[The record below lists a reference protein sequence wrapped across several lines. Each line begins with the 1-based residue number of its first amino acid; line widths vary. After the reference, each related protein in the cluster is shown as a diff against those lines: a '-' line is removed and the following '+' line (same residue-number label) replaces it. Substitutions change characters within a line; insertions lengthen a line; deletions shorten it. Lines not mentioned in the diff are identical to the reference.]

1 MLSCVVIW
9 VRGRTA
15 SAARAELD
23 SAKSLRVF
31 AIPYLAALLLL
42 TLSAAAGAQTPG
54 RDAPST
60 WGSGKPRAAPPA
72 PTAGDDED
80 EDEDDDELEDVDPL
94 PPGALARRRE
104 PASDVEDQALRYTL
118 EAVEIRG
125 NTRTRDRV
133 VLRYIPFHVGDILDV
148 EDPSIELT
156 RYRLLGTGFFR
167 DVQFSLRKGSAG
179 GKVILV
185 IEVIERNTFVVNDL
199 WMGLSKDADNE
210 GTPKPLTPY
219 AGLDAAETNLA
230 GTGILLG
237 GAIGL
242 ASNQLALRVRF
253 LDPAFL
259 GSTWM
264 TGGELLFNDA
274 RDFFGNS
281 DVRYVAPAQD
291 TERVTEHA
299 TVQYKRFG
307 GALGVGRDLS
317 ISTQLWL
324 HYRLESI
331 DATPP
336 DAASHIRGDT
346 REPIDFDIIPGRSV
360 LSTLRATLEH
370 DTRDQPVLPSRGWF
384 LQAMTEVSLAPAG
397 SDYPYERFELKL
409 SKWWELPWDHVI
421 SLSLFGGAISGDAPF
436 FEQYYVGD
444 FSDFLPARVLGL
456 NFDRRPPPNLLGTA
470 IQEVRYGRYAGRIS
484 SEYRIPLY
492 RGSRSVYGIDFFASA
507 GVYAVAN
514 PVDFDRPA
522 SGYSGLARAPIDV
535 TGNLGFRID
544 TSAGGFA
551 FAFSN
556 ALGFIPPIQGE
567 NP

>member
-1 MLSCVVIW
+1 RCLPTTCASRLLCMPISGPGASPRGKSTISAFRRLRGFCV
-9 VRGRTA
+9 GCLLLFAA
-15 SAARAELD
+15 SAAAAQAGGAEPAER
-23 SAKSLRVF
+23 SAQ
-31 AIPYLAALLLL
+31 AEDA
-42 TLSAAAGAQTPG
+42 
-54 RDAPST
+54 DAPAT
-60 WGSGKPRAAPPA
+60 WGSGRQAPIP
-72 PTAGDDED
+72 PIDED
-80 EDEDDDELEDVDPL
+80 AGPEEDELPALERHPARASVADDD
-94 PPGALARRRE
+94 
-104 PASDVEDQALRYTL
+104 DQGLRYTL

-133 VLRYIPFHVGDILDV
+133 VLRYVPFRVGDVLDV
-148 EDPSIELT
+148 EDASIELT

-185 IEVIERNTFVVNDL
+185 IEVSERNTFVVNDL
-199 WMGLSKDADNE
+199 WMGLSKDADND
-210 GTPKPLTPY
+210 GVPKPLTPY
-219 AGLDAAETNLA
+219 AGIDAAETNLA
-230 GTGILLG
+230 GTGISLG
-237 GAIGL
+237 GAVGL
-242 ASNQLALRVRF
+242 ASNQLAVRVRF

-259 GSTWM
+259 GGGWM
-264 TGGELLFNDA
+264 AGGELLFNDA

-336 DAASHIRGDT
+336 DAASHIRGET
-346 REPIDFDIIPGRSV
+346 REPIDFDVIAGRSV
-360 LSTLRATLEH
+360 LSTLRASLEH
-370 DTRDQPVLPSRGWF
+370 DTRDQPVLPTRGWF

-409 SKWWELPWDHVI
+409 TKWWELPWDHVV
-421 SLSLFGGAISGDAPF
+421 SFSVFGGAISGDAPF

-456 NFDRRPPPNLLGTA
+456 NFDRR
-470 IQEVRYGRYAGRIS
+470 
-484 SEYRIPLY
+484 SE
-492 RGSRSVYGIDFFASA
+492 
-507 GVYAVAN
+507 
-514 PVDFDRPA
+514 
-522 SGYSGLARAPIDV
+522 
-535 TGNLGFRID
+535 
-544 TSAGGFA
+544 
-551 FAFSN
+551 
-556 ALGFIPPIQGE
+556 
-567 NP
+567 